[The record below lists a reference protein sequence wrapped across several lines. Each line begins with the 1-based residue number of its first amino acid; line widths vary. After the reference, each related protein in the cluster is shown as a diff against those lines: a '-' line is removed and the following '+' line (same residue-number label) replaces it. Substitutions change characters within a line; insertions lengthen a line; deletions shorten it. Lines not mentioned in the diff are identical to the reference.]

1 MMMTDTIK
9 PEVGKTYLT
18 RDGRTARCI
27 CVDRRS
33 DQFPVICLVDAKD
46 SEAIETY
53 TAGGCFHSDTSR
65 TRHDLVSEAPRVVTV
80 NVWAEITPDGGVV
93 DAPCQNEGIEVL
105 EIGGK
110 LRYVDASIAP
120 LVKVLNDAGFL
131 TVASCSGHGER
142 PGNIALA
149 DGREMIIAQGYREA
163 RTIDRMFPGINGEQ
177 SLHDRA
183 YRYAD
188 ELRAY
193 LEAGGK
199 LTGPAVE
206 SLIEFIMNMTGHG
219 ADDTP
224 PAQDTQRAERATQ
237 DKAD

>member
-1 MMMTDTIK
+1 MTDTIT

-18 RDGRTARCI
+18 HADRKALLDGL
-27 CVDRRS
+27 S
-33 DQFPVICLVDAKD
+33 D
-46 SEAIETY
+46 SEGVATSGRS
-53 TAGGCFHSDTSR
+53 GG
-65 TRHDLVSEAPRVVTV
+65 
-80 NVWAEITPDGGVV
+80 

-188 ELRAY
+188 EFRAY